1 MPDLK
6 SASLRLPAL
15 SPSLRAAT
23 LLGCAALVLAGC
35 ASTPQ
40 TGTSRYS
47 RYYPASGAY
56 RAPGPADD
64 PWKPYIEEASNRFSV
79 PQPWIRA
86 VIQKES
92 GGHEYMDGH
101 PITSASGAMGLM
113 QLMPQTYGDMQ
124 KRNHL
129 GSDPY
134 EPRNN
139 ILAGTAYIRTLY
151 GLYGAPGFLA
161 AYNAGIERLN
171 DYLEDGRP
179 LPSQT
184 VRYLKIITPNL
195 GNAVALSGPLAIYA
209 GPGQP
214 VTRTPVALGGRNQHA
229 VLQYATLNPPAQRH
243 GGTGHGLSRPGID
256 RKRAAQRHGIAE
268 VGRDDLQVAH
278 GLAGQRAAILQVVV
292 QSFDPRIVRRKESRR
307 AIQAIQRA
315 DIGRARQDVVAWLV
329 RVRTEMVALLHVAI
343 GLRHQLHQA
352 HRATG
357 GGDGMAVHVFVSA
370 RFLLDDGADPWLRH
384 GKAVRGLLDIGFPR
398 VIGRAGRAVGPA
410 GGVIARVA

>member
-1 MPDLK
+1 MK

-229 VLQYATLNPPAQRH
+229 VLQYATLNPPAPTTHAPAPSTGCAQDPNAAYDPSARCT
-243 GGTGHGLSRPGID
+243 GMTVTATSGAGVNYGAWSVQVGAFSTEGQARFATTMARQGDFTLLQGARSMVIPITSARGTQVYRARLAGLSQTAAERACASLKGQGLLCLVIRPG
-256 RKRAAQRHGIAE
+256 
-268 VGRDDLQVAH
+268 
-278 GLAGQRAAILQVVV
+278 
-292 QSFDPRIVRRKESRR
+292 
-307 AIQAIQRA
+307 
-315 DIGRARQDVVAWLV
+315 
-329 RVRTEMVALLHVAI
+329 M
-343 GLRHQLHQA
+343 
-352 HRATG
+352 
-357 GGDGMAVHVFVSA
+357 
-370 RFLLDDGADPWLRH
+370 
-384 GKAVRGLLDIGFPR
+384 
-398 VIGRAGRAVGPA
+398 
-410 GGVIARVA
+410 

>member
-1 MPDLK
+1 M
-6 SASLRLPAL
+6 AL
-15 SPSLRAAT
+15 A
-23 LLGCAALVLAGC
+23 LAGC
-35 ASTPQ
+35 ASNAPK
-40 TGTSRYS
+40 GTSHYS
-47 RYYPASGAY
+47 RYYSSSGAY
-56 RAPGPADD
+56 RAPGPAED
-64 PWKPYIEEASNRFSV
+64 PWKPYIEEASNRFAV

-134 EPRNN
+134 DPRNN

-184 VRYLKIITPNL
+184 VRYLRIITPNL
-195 GNAVALSGPLAIYA
+195 GNSVALSGPLAIYA

-229 VLQYATLNPPAQRH
+229 VLQYATLNPPAPTRTPPAQATTRCVQDPDAAYDPSARCTATTVTASA
-243 GGTGHGLSRPGID
+243 GAGVNYGAWSVQVGAFSTEGQARFATTMARQGDFATLQGARSMVIPVTSARGTPVYRARLAGLSQ
-256 RKRAAQRHGIAE
+256 AA
-268 VGRDDLQVAH
+268 
-278 GLAGQRAAILQVVV
+278 
-292 QSFDPRIVRRKESRR
+292 
-307 AIQAIQRA
+307 
-315 DIGRARQDVVAWLV
+315 
-329 RVRTEMVALLHVAI
+329 
-343 GLRHQLHQA
+343 
-352 HRATG
+352 
-357 GGDGMAVHVFVSA
+357 
-370 RFLLDDGADPWLRH
+370 
-384 GKAVRGLLDIGFPR
+384 
-398 VIGRAGRAVGPA
+398 AGRACSSLKNQGLLCI
-410 GGVIARVA
+410 VIRPGM

>member
-1 MPDLK
+1 MPDLTS
-6 SASLRLPAL
+6 SAAIRPRVI
-15 SPSLRAAT
+15 SPTLRATA
-23 LLGCAALVLAGC
+23 LMGCAALVLAGC
-35 ASTPQ
+35 AATPRE
-40 TGTSRYS
+40 GTSRYS

-113 QLMPQTYGDMQ
+113 QLMAPTYSDMQ

-171 DYLEDGRP
+171 DYLEEGRP

-184 VRYLKIITPNL
+184 VRYLRIITPNL
-195 GNAVALSGPLAIYA
+195 GNSVALSGPLAIYA

-229 VLQYATLNPPAQRH
+229 VLQYATLNPPAPTSHAAPASTACARDPDAAYDPSARCTAMTVTAIS
-243 GGTGHGLSRPGID
+243 GTGVNYGAWSVQVGAFSTEGQARFATTMARQGDFTALQGARSMVIPVTSARGTQVYRARLAGLSEAAAGKACSSLKSQGLLCIVIRPG
-256 RKRAAQRHGIAE
+256 
-268 VGRDDLQVAH
+268 
-278 GLAGQRAAILQVVV
+278 
-292 QSFDPRIVRRKESRR
+292 
-307 AIQAIQRA
+307 
-315 DIGRARQDVVAWLV
+315 
-329 RVRTEMVALLHVAI
+329 M
-343 GLRHQLHQA
+343 
-352 HRATG
+352 
-357 GGDGMAVHVFVSA
+357 
-370 RFLLDDGADPWLRH
+370 
-384 GKAVRGLLDIGFPR
+384 
-398 VIGRAGRAVGPA
+398 
-410 GGVIARVA
+410 